1 MKLNATFRLLVS
13 PLMIAISGGLRLY
26 VAFLLVGST
35 PIIPL
40 CIAAVLIV
48 YATYTLDRTVKTKED
63 EINRREEEE
72 ADRHVGIGVVVIS
85 LVIAILILIKMHV
98 SIFIAFFPFFMGFIY
113 SRGIKIGKFKLSLK
127 RGYGI
132 KNIVVA
138 FTWAFTT
145 CVLIYKWTETFFQ
158 LLLVFAF
165 FFLKSFINSVI
176 CDCRDIKGDLA
187 AGLTTIPIYL
197 GEKRTRKILQILH
210 FVFHLTA
217 ITLVLLNI
225 IELETIILVYSW
237 IFGMIYIW
245 LYANSKKTVFR
256 TVAVHGEWAYILAFR
271 RLTI

>member
-1 MKLNATFRLLVS
+1 
-13 PLMIAISGGLRLY
+13 
-26 VAFLLVGST
+26 
-35 PIIPL
+35 
-40 CIAAVLIV
+40 
-48 YATYTLDRTVKTKED
+48 
-63 EINRREEEE
+63 
-72 ADRHVGIGVVVIS
+72 
-85 LVIAILILIKMHV
+85 MHV

-210 FVFHLTA
+210 FANKKLTSKN
-217 ITLVLLNI
+217 IEVINSEKQLLDTK

-271 RLTI
+271 RLMI